1 MSLAADL
8 AIRAAEVLHSNER
21 QVAAD
26 MLLCRA
32 ERLLAASGSI
42 DGTRLRHDITAYF
55 GGRHKPHLCVPT
67 GECMLRQR

>member
-1 MSLAADL
+1 MSLAHDL
-8 AIRAAEVLHSNER
+8 ATRANEVRVANER

-32 ERLLAASGSI
+32 AQMLGKLGTEDA
-42 DGTRLRHDITAYF
+42 TRLRHDIDAYF
-55 GGRHKPHLCVPT
+55 GGRQKPHLCVPT

>member
-1 MSLAADL
+1 MSLAAEL
-8 AIRAAEVLHSNER
+8 ATRAAEVMHANER

-32 ERLLAASGSI
+32 TQMLSRA
-42 DGTRLRHDITAYF
+42 GTEDATALRRDINAYF